1 MRLNLDY
8 LLEMVWEYLALVRVY
23 TKKRGGE
30 LSCYPHQT
38 SIKSIQCYPHP
49 VNFPISLVLFSSHE
63 LSNLQYVILIQ

>member
-38 SIKSIQCYPHP
+38 SIKYPHP
-49 VNFPISLVLFSSHE
+49 VNFPICLMLFSSNE
-63 LSNLQYVILIQ
+63 LSNLSYVILIQ